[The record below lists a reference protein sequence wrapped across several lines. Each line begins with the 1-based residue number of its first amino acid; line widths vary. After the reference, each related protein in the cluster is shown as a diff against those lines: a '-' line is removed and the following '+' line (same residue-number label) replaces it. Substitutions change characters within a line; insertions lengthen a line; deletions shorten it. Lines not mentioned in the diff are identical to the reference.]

1 MESREVATEA
11 FSRPGVWGRLA
22 NLFHHLLRTDYFDL
36 QAMPDS
42 WKRDIG
48 LTDGR
53 EPYQDRG
60 LPRDISSATS
70 SSAAT
75 SAAITEG
82 RLSFTAVPPIGRVR

>member
-1 MESREVATEA
+1 MENLEQATEA
-11 FSRPGVWGRLA
+11 LPGRRVWARLA
-22 NLFHHLLRTDYFDL
+22 KFFYRLFRSDCLDL
-36 QAMPDS
+36 DSMPES

-53 EPYQDRG
+53 EPYRDYG
-60 LPRDISSATS
+60 LPRPISSVTR

-75 SAAITEG
+75 KAAITEG